1 MSYGEIKRNLLGLFG
16 LIVLAAISTTFL
28 LACNASAVAVI
39 ICTVVLAGLFVTA
52 IAAYIINY
60 AVLKQMYVMITDKS
74 VSAKAI
80 DAKILEAE
88 KKRQKKAELDDFK
101 ERLKEFEIDESL
113 SDDEYIYFDGRMMKK
128 SVLAKLKQ
136 EALES
141 EES

>member
-1 MSYGEIKRNLLGLFG
+1 
-16 LIVLAAISTTFL
+16 
-28 LACNASAVAVI
+28 
-39 ICTVVLAGLFVTA
+39 
-52 IAAYIINY
+52 
-60 AVLKQMYVMITDKS
+60 MITDKS

-88 KKRQKKAELDDFK
+88 KKRQKQAELDDFK